1 VGNADYQRILKQV
14 KDTPQCGRDHHR
26 EKSKIW
32 REKRRK
38 KGFCAIWVY
47 DSDDFEACSGW
58 KTTLSD
64 SRLPAKLCRGAGPAS
79 VLFSSIS
86 PGAIP
91 VRHTGAVCGSRLLPL
106 LFLLAAASG
115 CTSPPLA
122 APTAASPGI
131 RLNESHREV
140 WWERSVRVL
149 NSNHFQVA
157 RESKLEGVIET
168 AWRGGSGLLEP
179 WHGDSVGVSNRLE
192 STLQSIRRRVT
203 VVLQS
208 SADNT
213 QVLTVRVD
221 KEIEDLPGLAA
232 NYEGGA
238 TFSESQP
245 LNRDLSQVVGQTGP
259 SRWVSVGRDPL
270 LEQKI
275 LAEIRDPRR

>member
-1 VGNADYQRILKQV
+1 V
-14 KDTPQCGRDHHR
+14 P
-26 EKSKIW
+26 
-32 REKRRK
+32 
-38 KGFCAIWVY
+38 
-47 DSDDFEACSGW
+47 
-58 KTTLSD
+58 
-64 SRLPAKLCRGAGPAS
+64 
-79 VLFSSIS
+79 
-86 PGAIP
+86 
-91 VRHTGAVCGSRLLPL
+91 HTGLVCRITLASL
-106 LFLLAAASG
+106 LFLLAVAGG
-115 CTSPPLA
+115 CASPPLV

-131 RLNESHREV
+131 RLSEAQRDA

-149 NSNHFQVA
+149 NGNHFQVS

-192 STLQSIRRRVT
+192 STLQSIRRRV
-203 VVLQS
+203 VVLLQS
-208 SADNT
+208 SADNSF
-213 QVLTVRVD
+213 VLSVRVD

-275 LAEIRDPRR
+275 LAEIRNPRL